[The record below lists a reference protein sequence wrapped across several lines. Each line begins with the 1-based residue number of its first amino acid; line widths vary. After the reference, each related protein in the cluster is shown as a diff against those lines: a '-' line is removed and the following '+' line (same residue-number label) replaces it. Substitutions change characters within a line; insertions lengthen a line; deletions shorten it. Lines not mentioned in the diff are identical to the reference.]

1 VDPSGN
7 PVVTG
12 LAWNGAN
19 SDVFV
24 RKYDG
29 GGNTVWTRTIDNGS
43 IDGGE
48 SVATDAAGNVV
59 VTGYISDVTRDGWT
73 RKYDPAGT
81 ELWTEIFDRTEAD
94 EGRGVTVDIA
104 GSVIA
109 TGSFYNGSDLDLWV
123 EKYRP

>member
-1 VDPSGN
+1 
-7 PVVTG
+7 
-12 LAWNGAN
+12 
-19 SDVFV
+19 
-24 RKYDG
+24 
-29 GGNTVWTRTIDNGS
+29 
-43 IDGGE
+43 
-48 SVATDAAGNVV
+48 
-59 VTGYISDVTRDGWT
+59 VTRDGWT